1 MQRERRKMRKETA
14 VVCLERSKMI
24 QVIPKLSKNGILK
37 GGYIIPEQET
47 PEMVQVKLQEKTVI
61 ETIKFYLDK

>member
-1 MQRERRKMRKETA
+1 
-14 VVCLERSKMI
+14 MI
-24 QVIPKLSKNGILK
+24 QGIPKLSINGVLK

-47 PEMVQVKLQEKTVI
+47 PELVQIKLQKKTAI

>member
-1 MQRERRKMRKETA
+1 MRKGTA

-24 QVIPKLSKNGILK
+24 QGIPKLSKNGILK
-37 GGYIIPEQET
+37 GGYIIPE
-47 PEMVQVKLQEKTVI
+47 PEPAEMIQIKLQKKTVI